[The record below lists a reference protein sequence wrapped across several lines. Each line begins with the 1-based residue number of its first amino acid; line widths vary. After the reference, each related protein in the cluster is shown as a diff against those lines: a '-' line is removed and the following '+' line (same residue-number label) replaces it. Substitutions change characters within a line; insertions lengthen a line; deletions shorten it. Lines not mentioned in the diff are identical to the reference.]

1 MWLNSIKI
9 SHSHSLHTHFCCS
22 IAQSCLT
29 LCNLMSCSKPGFLAF
44 HYLPEFAQTRFHW
57 VIMPYNHLILCHPF
71 LLLLS
76 IFPHI
81 RVFSNK
87 SALHIR
93 WLKYWTFS
101 FSISPS
107 NEYSGLVSFRMD
119 WLDLLAVQGTL
130 KSLLQC
136 LSLKKTFLLWCSAFF
151 MIQLSHCCKCNR
163 NTPGTGCSTV

>member
-87 SALHIR
+87 SALHTR
-93 WLKYWTFS
+93 WLKYWS
-101 FSISPS
+101 FSIGPS
-107 NEYSGLVSFRMD
+107 NEYLGLISCLISFQPKGLSRD
-119 WLDLLAVQGTL
+119 FPSTTVQKHQFFFGV
-130 KSLLQC
+130 Q
-136 LSLKKTFLLWCSAFF
+136 LSLWSSSHIHTWLLE
-151 MIQLSHCCKCNR
+151 K
-163 NTPGTGCSTV
+163 P